1 MHSST
6 KRTWQR
12 FKKLKRGYFSLI
24 ILVTLLA
31 ISVFGELFVNNR
43 ALIVSYQGEWFFPSY
58 GAVIPGRTFGLD
70 YEYETNYRDL
80 EKQWKSDNSDHWILM
95 PLVPYNPYQTNL
107 IEGELPPYKPSY
119 KKQHYLGTDT
129 SGRDIV
135 ARLFYGFRIS
145 MAFALLL
152 LIFEF
157 VIGATIGCLMGFY
170 GGKVDLFG
178 QRLIEIWSNIPGLYV
193 IIIVASIVVPQ
204 FWHLVVIM
212 ACFSWVG
219 MTWYMRT
226 STYKE
231 SAREYVLAA
240 RAMGASSGRIIGRH
254 VLPNTLNILVTFM
267 PFSVASGISALTSLD
282 YLGFGL
288 PAPTPSWGELLK
300 QGTSNL
306 DSPWIVISVTT
317 SLTLVLVMVTFIGEA
332 IREAFDARAPGVFN
346 REK

>member
-1 MHSST
+1 MQPNT
-6 KRTWQR
+6 KLTWRR
-12 FKKLKRGYFSLI
+12 FKNLKRGYYSLI
-24 ILVTLLA
+24 LLSTLLV
-31 ISVFGELFVNNR
+31 ISLFGELFVNNR
-43 ALIVSYQGEWFFPSY
+43 ALIVSYQGEWFFPTY
-58 GAVIPGRTFGLD
+58 GSVISGHTFDLG
-70 YEYETNYRDL
+70 YEYETNYREL
-80 EKQWKSDNSDHWILM
+80 QQSWKQENSENWLLM
-95 PLVPYNPYQTNL
+95 PPIPYNPYETNL
-107 IEGELPPYKPSY
+107 IEGKLPPYKPSTE
-119 KKQHYLGTDT
+119 KHHYLGTDT
-129 SGRDIV
+129 SGRDIA

-152 LIFEF
+152 LAFEF

-170 GGKVDLFG
+170 GGKVDLLG
-178 QRLIEIWSNIPGLYV
+178 QRLIEIWSNVPSLYV

-212 ACFSWVG
+212 ASFSWVG

-240 RAMGASSGRIIGRH
+240 KAMGASSKRIIGRH
-254 VLPNTLNILVTFM
+254 ILPNTLNVLVTFM

-317 SLTLVLVMVTFIGEA
+317 ALTLVLVMVTFIGEA